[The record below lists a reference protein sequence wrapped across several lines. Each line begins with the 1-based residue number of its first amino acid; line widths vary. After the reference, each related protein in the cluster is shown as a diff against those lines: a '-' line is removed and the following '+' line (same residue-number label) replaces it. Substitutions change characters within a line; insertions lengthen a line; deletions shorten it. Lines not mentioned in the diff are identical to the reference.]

1 MKKDDLWHF
10 RNEIKKVARALSIIK
25 KRLNEGR
32 YEEAADS
39 MRREGVMLSNMY
51 RELSDIIE
59 QQDSNV

>member
-1 MKKDDLWHF
+1 MKKEDLWHF

-39 MRREGVMLSNMY
+39 MRREGGNAKQYVQ
-51 RELSDIIE
+51 RT
-59 QQDSNV
+59 Q